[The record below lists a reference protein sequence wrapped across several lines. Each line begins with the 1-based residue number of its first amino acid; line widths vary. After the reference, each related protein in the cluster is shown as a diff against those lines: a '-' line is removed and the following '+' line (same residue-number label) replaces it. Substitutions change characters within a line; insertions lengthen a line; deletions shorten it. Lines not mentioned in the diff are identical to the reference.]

1 MAQVEESMIE
11 AAFHFPKG
19 FLWGTATAAHQV
31 EGDNRL
37 NDWWAWEQQPG
48 RILRGDKSGLACDW
62 WGGRWKEDLDRAAA
76 GGQNAHRLSVEWS
89 RIEPEPGRWD
99 DRALG
104 FYRDV
109 LSGMRDRGI
118 EPLVTLHH
126 FTNPL
131 WLAEMGGW
139 ENEEIIPRFETFTR
153 KTVAALQD
161 LVDFWCTIN
170 EPNVYAYSAIASA
183 DFPPGRKN
191 ILAAFR
197 VMRHQVLAHAAA
209 YHAIHELQPGARVGI
224 AQNYRGLVP
233 HTASPL
239 DSLGAGLQGRIFNQ
253 LIPMALQDGRLRFP
267 IGRERVAQ
275 AAGTQD
281 YIGVNYYSTDHVS
294 FDLRR
299 AGDLFARRFY
309 PEGSDLSDVGWN
321 ANVPDGM
328 RMAIRWADSFGLP
341 IYITENGIEDEADT
355 IRPRYLALHLH
366 QVWKAINTGSPVRG
380 YYHWSLVDNFE
391 WERGWT
397 QRFGLWALDPKT
409 QARTERASGKF
420 YAEICSENGL
430 TSDMVRRYAP
440 EIVEKLFPG

>member
-1 MAQVEESMIE
+1 MIE
-11 AAFHFPKG
+11 AAFHFPEG
-19 FLWGTATAAHQV
+19 FKWGTATAAHQV
-31 EGDNRL
+31 EGDNRG

-48 RILRGDKSGLACDW
+48 RILRGDRSGLACDW

-89 RIEPEPGRWD
+89 RIEPSPGRWD
-99 DRALG
+99 DHALG

-109 LSGMRDRGI
+109 LSGMRARGI

-126 FTNPL
+126 FSNPI

-139 ENEEIIPRFETFTR
+139 EKGEIVSRFEAFAR
-153 KTVAALQD
+153 KTVAALAD
-161 LVDFWCTIN
+161 LADFWCTIN
-170 EPNVYAYSAIASA
+170 EPNVYAHEAYAAGN
-183 DFPPGRKN
+183 FPPGRKS
-191 ILAAFR
+191 IGAAFR
-197 VMRHQVLAHAAA
+197 VMRNQVSAHAAA
-209 YHAIHELQPGARVGI
+209 YHAIHEIQPRARVGI
-224 AQNYRGLVP
+224 AMHYHPFIP

-239 DSLGAGLQGRIFNQ
+239 DRAAAGMQSRIFNN
-253 LIPMALQDGRLRFP
+253 LLPMAITDGRLRFP
-267 IGRERVAQ
+267 LGRERIPA

-281 YIGVNYYSTDHVS
+281 YLGLNYYTADHVS

-299 AGDLFARRFY
+299 AGDLFGRRFF
-309 PEGSDLSDVGWN
+309 PEGADTSAVGMN
-321 ANVPDGM
+321 ANVPEGM

-341 IYITENGIEDEADT
+341 IYITENGIEDDSDS
-355 IRPRYLALHLH
+355 IRPRYLAQHLH
-366 QVWKAINTGSPVRG
+366 QVWKKINTGSPVRG

-409 QARTERASGKF
+409 QVRTERSSGKF
-420 YAEICSENGL
+420 YAEICRENGL

-440 EIVEKLFPG
+440 EIAGKMFPG